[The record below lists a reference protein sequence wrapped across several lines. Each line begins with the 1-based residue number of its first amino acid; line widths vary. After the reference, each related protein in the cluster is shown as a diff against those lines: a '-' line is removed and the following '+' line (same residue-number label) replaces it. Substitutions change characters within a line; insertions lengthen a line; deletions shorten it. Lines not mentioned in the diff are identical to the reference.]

1 MSKENRTLEMFFEN
15 LDEDYGWRIKELNII
30 KNKIP
35 GVKNSSGRDNEQD
48 ALIRAGITLLY
59 AHWEGFV
66 KFAADCY
73 LNYVSLRR
81 LKHNELQSCFL
92 ALCLKKKI
100 NELETNRFELQQ
112 LAVEF
117 LLDELDKRA
126 YIPYEGIIQ
135 TKSNLKFWVFRDIC
149 IIIGIDYKKYQLKE
163 KAIDKLLVERRNNIA
178 HGKYLLVDYDGYIDI
193 YNIVIEMMRNVK
205 DDIFN
210 AASTEKY
217 KRSDK

>member
-1 MSKENRTLEMFFEN
+1 MSKENRTLEMLLEN
-15 LDEDYGWRIKELNII
+15 LDEDFSWRIKELNII

-35 GVKNSSGRDNEQD
+35 RVKNSSVRDDEQD
-48 ALIRAGITLLY
+48 ALIRAGITILY

-73 LNYVSLRR
+73 LNYVSLRG

-100 NELETNRFELQQ
+100 NELETNKFELQK

-117 LLDELDKRA
+117 LLDELEKRA

-163 KAIDKLLVERRNNIA
+163 KAIDRQLVERRNNIA
-178 HGKYLLVDYDGYIDI
+178 HGKYLLVDYDGYISI
-193 YNIVIEMMRNVK
+193 YNLVIEMMRNIK
-205 DDIFN
+205 NDIFN
-210 AASTEKY
+210 AASNENY
-217 KRSDK
+217 KRS

>member
-1 MSKENRTLEMFFEN
+1 MSKENRTLEMLLEN
-15 LDEDYGWRIKELNII
+15 LDEDFSWRIKELNII

-35 GVKNSSGRDNEQD
+35 RVKNSSVRDDEQD
-48 ALIRAGITLLY
+48 ALIRAGITILY

-73 LNYVSLRR
+73 LNYVSLKK

-100 NELETNRFELQQ
+100 NELETNKFELQQ
-112 LAVEF
+112 VAVEF
-117 LLDELDKRA
+117 LLDELEKRA

-163 KAIDKLLVERRNNIA
+163 KAIDKQLVERRNNIA
-178 HGKYLLVDYDGYIDI
+178 HGKYLLVDYEGYISI
-193 YNIVIEMMRNVK
+193 YNLVIEMMRNVK
-205 DDIFN
+205 NDIFD
-210 AASTEKY
+210 AASNEKY
-217 KRSDK
+217 KRS